1 MTSAHGAIRKLATAE
16 LTEAEIA
23 EIRALLRAAFEGGGE
38 GFTDEDWAHATG
50 GAHFLLSDAGL
61 IVAHAA
67 VVERELHAGDLP
79 IRAGYVEAVATRPA
93 SQRRGHGSRLMATVH
108 EHIRAL
114 YELGALSAA
123 SPAFYAR
130 LGWEAW
136 EGPTGVRTA
145 AGTMRTSE
153 DDDGIMILTTPTSP
167 PLDQASLLSCP
178 WRPGDVW

>member
-1 MTSAHGAIRKLATAE
+1 MTTGHASIRQHATAE

-23 EIRALLRAAFEGGGE
+23 EIRAVVRAAFEGDGE
-38 GFTDEDWAHATG
+38 GFSDEDWRHATG
-50 GAHFLLSDAGL
+50 GAHFLLEDAGSL
-61 IVAHAA
+61 VSHAA

-79 IRAGYVEAVATRPA
+79 IRVGYVEAVATRPDC
-93 SQRRGHGSRLMATVH
+93 QRNGHGSRLMAAVH
-108 EHIRAL
+108 EHIRAV

-123 SPAFYAR
+123 SPTFYAR

-145 AGTMRTSE
+145 AGTVRTPE
-153 DDDGIMILTTPTSP
+153 DDDEIMILTTPRSP
-167 PLDQASLLSCP
+167 PLDRASLLSCP